1 MKELKNETLIVVWP
15 ESMAAMKKRQ
25 RENRKLIEQNKLS
38 QLKPT
43 PTYSYIARKGR

>member
-1 MKELKNETLIVVWP
+1 MEKNETLIIGYP

-43 PTYSYIARKGR
+43 PTYSYIVKR